1 MILQITKHARME
13 VNLTFIT
20 VLLLVKD
27 IQLQQ

>member
-1 MILQITKHARME
+1 MILQITKHTRME

-20 VLLLVKD
+20 VLSLGKE